1 QEIFWTPQFCPLVL
15 LPSSVTGD
23 KCPSSKW
30 NVMCRP
36 CCEYQLIQCR
46 CPSEGSRVGYTVP
59 CCRNALDECDPCIYH
74 PGCSLFEN
82 CKTCHNGT
90 WKAND
95 DFFVNGKFCT
105 ECRQGWSGGDCRT
118 CGGVIQRAQGHIA
131 LEGYPTN
138 ARCEWTVRAGR
149 ESTIELRFSLLSLEA
164 DHSCRHDYVEVRDG
178 DDSSSP
184 VIGRFCGDRPP
195 PPIRSSGSVLHIL
208 FSSDGYNNF
217 DGFVVTFQ
225 ESSGRDALASVS
237 LKRNFTIFCTVS
249 TLKTTACALP
259 ERPTNGYLEPVYG
272 PEKELVFVNY
282 QCLPPF
288 ILTGVQQRSC
298 LPNGTWSGTIP
309 SCVKACR
316 EPKVSELVRQ
326 SVVKPHLL
334 GSILTKHSSLF
345 SRYTALPRGFH
356 PVHTSI
362 EYRCALPLYRHTGNS
377 RRTCLKTGRWS
388 GRHVSCSPGET
399 INAQWPW
406 HVTIYIR
413 SAPDHTGASEES
425 SFWHLVCSGALVA
438 QRRVLV
444 AARCVVGPDGQ
455 RPLHPAHV
463 KVVPGTQYQTSRNY
477 HLRVSDV
484 IIHPR
489 FYSAADSDVAVLK
502 LKDKAKISQRVLPV
516 CLPKVQGGEV
526 TAQEAFTARWTS
538 PGDHRHLSHYAALS
552 ETRAVQLTD
561 VAQCEREFARS
572 GARTREIGDT
582 ALCVLSEP
590 ASPPGLCPAVL
601 PGITVLPP
609 RILSSGRRSP
619 GHEETREDS
628 GAGWQLLALE
638 SSVDTNNCQ
647 QSHSVQ
653 TKIGNF
659 LDWIEENMK

>member
-1 QEIFWTPQFCPLVL
+1 MDSYGGSFRKCSNSMQTGRECNCPEM
-15 LPSSVTGD
+15 LPRSAYSRGA
-23 KCPSSKW
+23 
-30 NVMCRP
+30 P
-36 CCEYQLIQCR
+36 CCVHHARKCR
-46 CPSEGSRVGYTVP
+46 
-59 CCRNALDECDPCIYH
+59 
-74 PGCSLFEN
+74 
-82 CKTCHNGT
+82 
-90 WKAND
+90 
-95 DFFVNGKFCT
+95 
-105 ECRQGWSGGDCRT
+105 DCR
-118 CGGVIQRAQGHIA
+118 
-131 LEGYPTN
+131 
-138 ARCEWTVRAGR
+138 
-149 ESTIELRFSLLSLEA
+149 
-164 DHSCRHDYVEVRDG
+164 
-178 DDSSSP
+178 
-184 VIGRFCGDRPP
+184 
-195 PPIRSSGSVLHIL
+195 
-208 FSSDGYNNF
+208 
-217 DGFVVTFQ
+217 
-225 ESSGRDALASVS
+225 
-237 LKRNFTIFCTVS
+237 
-249 TLKTTACALP
+249 
-259 ERPTNGYLEPVYG
+259 
-272 PEKELVFVNY
+272 
-282 QCLPPF
+282 
-288 ILTGVQQRSC
+288 
-298 LPNGTWSGTIP
+298 
-309 SCVKACR
+309 
-316 EPKVSELVRQ
+316 
-326 SVVKPHLL
+326 
-334 GSILTKHSSLF
+334 ILTKHSSLF

-399 INAQWPW
+399 I
-406 HVTIYIR
+406 T
-413 SAPDHTGASEES
+413 PDHTGASEES

-477 HLRVSDV
+477 HLRVLPLSFTFSLFLPQQVSDV

>member
-1 QEIFWTPQFCPLVL
+1 
-15 LPSSVTGD
+15 
-23 KCPSSKW
+23 
-30 NVMCRP
+30 MCRP

-225 ESSGRDALASVS
+225 ESSAACNVQRCETVNDTNLSHLLCSS
-237 LKRNFTIFCTVS
+237 LFTP
-249 TLKTTACALP
+249 L
-259 ERPTNGYLEPVYG
+259 PTNGYLEPVYG

-326 SVVKPHLL
+326 SVVN
-334 GSILTKHSSLF
+334 ILTKHSSLF

-399 INAQWPW
+399 ISSGTWSTFREDPSQR
-406 HVTIYIR
+406 R
-413 SAPDHTGASEES
+413 SS

-477 HLRVSDV
+477 HLRVLPLSFTFSLFLPQQVSDV